1 VAADAGKAPGCFLVA
16 SGLARL
22 HFALGMATNTMKLA
36 ALFVFV
42 GLMTHALCAAD
53 NEFPVYAPRTTVG
66 GPRADK
72 DFAIVDTP
80 AYKGA
85 IVPAEEAERHR
96 YLAKHYKQ
104 FWTPTTNDIAKA
116 EARLTAFIEASTDT
130 HAAEIRKKL
139 KRFRRQYVGYTADG
153 ERRVLCSFL
162 PGVKRGQDPF
172 AGLRRSFIKV
182 YDGGPSFWEIHYR
195 VEKDQCDGFR
205 VDLGF

>member
-1 VAADAGKAPGCFLVA
+1 
-16 SGLARL
+16 
-22 HFALGMATNTMKLA
+22 MKLSA
-36 ALFVFV
+36 TFVLF
-42 GLMTHALCAAD
+42 GLITHTLCSAD
-53 NEFPVYAPRTTVG
+53 NEFRVYTPHTTVG

-72 DFAIVDTP
+72 DFPIVDTP

-85 IVPAEEAERHR
+85 IVPAEEAERHP

-116 EARLTAFIEASTDT
+116 EAKLAAFIESSTDK

-139 KRFRRQYVGYTADG
+139 NRFRRQYVGYTRDG

-162 PGVKRGQDPF
+162 PGLKDGEDPF

-195 VEKDQCDGFR
+195 VENDQCDGFR